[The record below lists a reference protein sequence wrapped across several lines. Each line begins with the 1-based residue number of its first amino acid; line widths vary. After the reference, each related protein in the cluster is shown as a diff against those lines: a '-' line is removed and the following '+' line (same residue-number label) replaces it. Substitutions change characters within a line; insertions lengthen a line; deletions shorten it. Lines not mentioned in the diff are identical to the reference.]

1 MAMAE
6 AEAEGTVLLLLGFR
20 VLTIRPVIVCLGIG
34 LAQVRALR
42 LDDGRRYAIAP
53 RSGLRPRITVLGI
66 RVAAAVVAVLVL
78 VLALALVP
86 VLVLEAWLCEP
97 HPSGTYTTTINNGAK

>member
-6 AEAEGTVLLLLGFR
+6 VEAEGTVLLLLGFR

-78 VLALALVP
+78 ALVL
-86 VLVLEAWLCEP
+86 VLVLEVWLCEP
-97 HPSGTYTTTINNGAK
+97 HLSGTYTTTINNGAK

>member
-6 AEAEGTVLLLLGFR
+6 EEAEGTVLLLLGFR

-34 LAQVRALR
+34 LAQVRALL
-42 LDDGRRYAIAP
+42 LDDGRRYVIAP
-53 RSGLRPRITVLGI
+53 RSGLRLRITVLGI
-66 RVAAAVVAVLVL
+66 RVAAAAVAVLVL
-78 VLALALVP
+78 ALVL

-97 HPSGTYTTTINNGAK
+97 HPSGSYTTTINNGAK